1 MHPPL
6 VSCAHFRIAGA
17 CGHLH
22 HRLSLCPTVP
32 CPGRKGHIMKLED
45 ELKVPYVSSEIVEY
59 LKTVFNRNN
68 LLNKEASSAEA
79 RLGYMQGCR
88 DVITHLEMIREEK
101 ESD

>member
-1 MHPPL
+1 
-6 VSCAHFRIAGA
+6 
-17 CGHLH
+17 
-22 HRLSLCPTVP
+22 
-32 CPGRKGHIMKLED
+32 MKLED

-59 LKTVFNRNN
+59 LKTVFNPNN

-79 RLGYMQGCR
+79 LLGYMRGCR